1 MAQPSIQA
9 TTFDKIVRSVSAV
22 KGRDVLAALTL
33 VLLFFCFWLALIF
46 TIGILQWV
54 LGILIVIS
62 LVGFAVF
69 AVFMI
74 SQGRKDDNS
83 TRAKRGE

>member
-1 MAQPSIQA
+1 MAQPPIQA
-9 TTFDKIVRSVSAV
+9 TTFDKIIRAVSAV
-22 KGRDVLAALTL
+22 KGRDALAALTL

-54 LGILIVIS
+54 LGILIVVS

-69 AVFMI
+69 AVFMTPQ
-74 SQGRKDDNS
+74 SKKDDNS
-83 TRAKRGE
+83 TRAKRG